1 MGEAPQSTEK
11 EGQSLWNQVIQN
23 FDLIFFVN
31 QIWVNFV
38 YVKFKTDTFNLFFLP
53 KKAHLEEVLK
63 MIGTFESLLPH
74 VTF

>member
-38 YVKFKTDTFNLFFLP
+38 YVEFKTDTFNLFFLP
-53 KKAHLEEVLK
+53 AHLL
-63 MIGTFESLLPH
+63 G
-74 VTF
+74 